1 MSNAI
6 PGFKKKFALSLLS
19 ASLLIGL
26 PGQTSATEM
35 SGVATEVT
43 ALVNAASNAA
53 TLIEE
58 ALTQYNTYMTQI
70 NTYKQMFENLKK
82 LPEDIQKQLGKPYK
96 DQIKALTDLKD
107 STFDLKKS
115 AEEAYAMLQS
125 RQKDITASGKSPI
138 EYLKYEVALAEKKGG
153 TYKKKLD
160 QDLKA
165 MDDMKAKATEL
176 RKVADS
182 ASKITGNVQGLQLLS
197 SLSAMVAGELMEIKG
212 LALAQSAAYNAD
224 KLSAEQA
231 IKQQKENEIARETAD
246 EELKKSYGTVKLKL
260 PNPTLTK

>member
-58 ALTQYNTYMTQI
+58 ALTQYNMYMTQI

-82 LPEDIQKQLGKPYK
+82 LPEDVQHLISKNQ
-96 DQIKALTDLKD
+96 
-107 STFDLKKS
+107 LKK
-115 AEEAYAMLQS
+115 
-125 RQKDITASGKSPI
+125 
-138 EYLKYEVALAEKKGG
+138 
-153 TYKKKLD
+153 
-160 QDLKA
+160 
-165 MDDMKAKATEL
+165 
-176 RKVADS
+176 
-182 ASKITGNVQGLQLLS
+182 
-197 SLSAMVAGELMEIKG
+197 LMPCCK
-212 LALAQSAAYNAD
+212 AD
-224 KLSAEQA
+224 KKTSQHRANHRLS
-231 IKQQKENEIARETAD
+231 ISSMR
-246 EELKKSYGTVKLKL
+246 
-260 PNPTLTK
+260 

>member
-182 ASKITGNVQGLQLLS
+182 ASKITGN
-197 SLSAMVAGELMEIKG
+197 ELMEIKG

>member
-1 MSNAI
+1 MMNVI
-6 PGFKKKFALSLLS
+6 KKKFALSLIYG
-19 ASLLIGL
+19 SLCIGF
-26 PGQTSATEM
+26 PSQTSATEM

-53 TLIEE
+53 SLIEE

-125 RQKDITASGKSPI
+125 RQKDITASGKLPI

-182 ASKITGNVQGLQLLS
+182 ASKITGNVEGLQQLS

-212 LALAQSAAYNAD
+212 LALAQSAAYNAEKLAAEQNA
-224 KLSAEQA
+224 KLSGERQIAAE
-231 IKQQKENEIARETAD
+231 KERDARVSEY
-246 EELKKSYGTVKLKL
+246 KGVKFGA
-260 PNPTLTK
+260 PNPLLGMNK